1 MTIASKNSINLKLKE
16 GKKWS
21 AGAGFIIAKSINVGG
36 KAYPLAGL
44 DGTYTEI
51 TYITIATL
59 CIFTS

>member
-1 MTIASKNSINLKLKE
+1 MTIASKNSITLKLKE

-44 DGTYTEI
+44 DGTYVHM
-51 TYITIATL
+51 YITIATL
-59 CIFTS
+59 CIFTP